1 MARKPRE
8 TKGIIMIGLNSSAV
22 TATSTFH
29 LGQNNKN
36 LQKSLVRLS
45 TGLRINSSADDPAG
59 LSVSMKLT
67 MALRRNEAA
76 STNVNSALSYLQT
89 QDGALD
95 VADGILL
102 RMSELATLASS
113 GTISSSDRASYDTEA
128 DNLKVYLGTLF
139 SETFNGISLFQ
150 SSNTGTPSTNSTLS
164 VVTSLDNQ
172 TTGISSADLGS
183 VTYYVGSTA
192 AGGINLSSSAS
203 IATAAVTSIN
213 LAIQNLATLRAY
225 NGAQQNRLGFA
236 IDLLAVNKVN
246 LEAANSRIMELDFAT
261 EIAKYT
267 KYSILEDT
275 NLVLL
280 SQANLRA
287 ENALRL
293 LE

>member
-1 MARKPRE
+1 
-8 TKGIIMIGLNSSAV
+8 MISLNSSAV

-164 VVTSLDNQ
+164 VVTSLENQ

-183 VTYYVGSTA
+183 VTYHVGSTA
-192 AGGINLSSSAS
+192 ALGIDLGSSAS
-203 IATAAVTSIN
+203 TATAAVTSIN

>member
-1 MARKPRE
+1 
-8 TKGIIMIGLNSSAV
+8 MISFNSGAV

-76 STNVNSALSYLQT
+76 STNVNSAVSYLQT

-95 VADGILL
+95 VADSILL
-102 RMSELATLASS
+102 RMSELASLASS

-164 VVTSLDNQ
+164 VVTSLENQ

-192 AGGINLSSSAS
+192 ALGIDLSSAAL
-203 IATAAVTSIN
+203 ATAAVASVN
-213 LAIQNLATLRAY
+213 SAIQNLATLRAY

-261 EIAKYT
+261 EIANYT
-267 KYSILEDT
+267 KYSILEET

>member
-1 MARKPRE
+1 
-8 TKGIIMIGLNSSAV
+8 MISLNSGAV
-22 TATSTFH
+22 TATSTFY

-45 TGLRINSSADDPAG
+45 TGLRINSSADDPGG

-67 MALRRNEAA
+67 MALRRNEVATT
-76 STNVNSALSYLQT
+76 SVNSAVSYLQT

-95 VADGILL
+95 VAQSILS
-102 RMSELATLASS
+102 RMGELASLASS

-150 SSNTGTPSTNSTLS
+150 SSNSPTPSSGSTLS
-164 VVTSLDNQ
+164 VVTSLENQ

-192 AGGINLSSSAS
+192 AGGIDLSTAASATNATASISSA
-203 IATAAVTSIN
+203 V
-213 LAIQNLATLRAY
+213 QNLATLRAY

-236 IDLLAVNKVN
+236 IDLLAVNKLN
-246 LEAANSRIMELDFAT
+246 LEAANSRIMELDFAS
-261 EIAKYT
+261 EIANYT
-267 KYSILEDT
+267 KYNILEQT

>member
-1 MARKPRE
+1 
-8 TKGIIMIGLNSSAV
+8 MIGLNSSAV

>member
-1 MARKPRE
+1 
-8 TKGIIMIGLNSSAV
+8 MISFNSGAV

-76 STNVNSALSYLQT
+76 STNVNSAVSYLQT

-95 VADGILL
+95 VADSILL
-102 RMSELATLASS
+102 RMSELASLASS

-164 VVTSLDNQ
+164 VVTSLENQ

-192 AGGINLSSSAS
+192 AGGIDLGTSAS
-203 IATAAVTSIN
+203 TATAAVASVN

-261 EIAKYT
+261 EIANYT
-267 KYSILEDT
+267 KYSILEET

>member
-1 MARKPRE
+1 
-8 TKGIIMIGLNSSAV
+8 MISFNSSAV

-76 STNVNSALSYLQT
+76 STNVNSAVSYLQT
-89 QDGALD
+89 QDGALE
-95 VADGILL
+95 VADSILL
-102 RMSELATLASS
+102 RMSELASLASS

-150 SSNTGTPSTNSTLS
+150 SSGTGTPSTTSTLS

-183 VTYYVGSTA
+183 VSYYVGSTS
-192 AGGINLSSSAS
+192 AGGIDLSTAAL
-203 IATAAVTSIN
+203 ATAAAASVN
-213 LAIQNLATLRAY
+213 LAIQNLATIRSY

-236 IDLLAVNKVN
+236 IDLLAVNKLN